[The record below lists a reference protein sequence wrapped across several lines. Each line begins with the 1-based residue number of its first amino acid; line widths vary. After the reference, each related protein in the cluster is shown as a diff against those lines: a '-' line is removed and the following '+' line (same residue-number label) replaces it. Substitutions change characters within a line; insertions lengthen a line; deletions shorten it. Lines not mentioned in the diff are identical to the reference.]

1 MVYEWDEENGEG
13 FIIPS
18 EEQDAFRMIRV
29 YRRDISWHD
38 SRRCWDGERPESAV
52 GGAWDGLEKARNRQG
67 FPDWPL
73 HVPLPAVA
81 GTASLPWDFCC
92 SRGLFPGQFLQFE
105 TALPEEVPWSS
116 ELDPRSPVALRVRGL
131 EILFSLKEAYELI
144 PEGSREP
151 LLLEEQ
157 EGRELE
163 GMMEEARSLAP
174 SPDRTAFPVTPERP
188 ELAVQKKVHPL
199 LQRFA
204 SDAPQLAQA
213 ESPSWLW
220 QPQLD
225 YFKEENYAPIMP
237 VQLGQVPVRPKRK
250 RILVHEVAH
259 ERGDTWQEAAQR
271 KGVKLYNKM
280 KPPGRR
286 MQEKL
291 SMRFK
296 EETVAIAKEKSQVGS
311 QSSAEARMAQS
322 PRRSFLRS
330 PKAPPN
336 NGARAD
342 RAATSSDCA
351 ARRATARCRPLCTA
365 SCFCHVCYICQFVIY
380 LLIFPLWAKWL
391 VTSPMPTEYWNQAFP
406 AWPVIPT
413 GGGRAIGENEHF
425 RPIEIT
431 PIPSTPE
438 SCNYSCVANGA
449 QLNHAGDTE
458 VAFEVGLTLNDPK
471 LSDKNIHAVYPV
483 LLASENFQ
491 DWLGLGDWYVVGDR
505 RHASPTP
512 FWSSKIKE

>member
-1 MVYEWDEENGEG
+1 MKTLEQQYHYQGDFALFVMEVTDEGAIVQDVTTGVFGFLPQEQLGPYDSLVPGDTVQGARCTFMDTTVIQSPDPRVLRMQTGMVYEWDEENGEG

-38 SRRCWDGERPESAV
+38 SRR
-52 GGAWDGLEKARNRQG
+52 
-67 FPDWPL
+67 
-73 HVPLPAVA
+73 
-81 GTASLPWDFCC
+81 
-92 SRGLFPGQFLQFE
+92 LFPGQFLQFE

-151 LLLEEQ
+151 LLLEESKQ
-157 EGRELE
+157 APQLE
-163 GMMEEARSLAP
+163 APSEDVEKEAESLDALAVMEEARSLAP

-296 EETVAIAKEKSQVGS
+296 EETVAIAKEKV
-311 QSSAEARMAQS
+311 
-322 PRRSFLRS
+322 
-330 PKAPPN
+330 
-336 NGARAD
+336 
-342 RAATSSDCA
+342 
-351 ARRATARCRPLCTA
+351 RRAKWDLNLQQKRAWHKARGEA
-365 SCFCHVCYICQFVIY
+365 S
-380 LLIFPLWAKWL
+380 
-391 VTSPMPTEYWNQAFP
+391 
-406 AWPVIPT
+406 
-413 GGGRAIGENEHF
+413 
-425 RPIEIT
+425 
-431 PIPSTPE
+431 
-438 SCNYSCVANGA
+438 
-449 QLNHAGDTE
+449 
-458 VAFEVGLTLNDPK
+458 
-471 LSDKNIHAVYPV
+471 
-483 LLASENFQ
+483 
-491 DWLGLGDWYVVGDR
+491 
-505 RHASPTP
+505 
-512 FWSSKIKE
+512 